1 MGQCAVWLFFTHV
14 EVAIKEVSTI
24 LGITDGD
31 DAGAVL
37 LVDGNLVAAV
47 NEERLNRIK
56 MSIGFPTLS
65 IQEVLRIGQVQ
76 ATDVDHVAMAAHT
89 ETWVNGAKENKGW
102 FARGTLADRARN
114 RVASVLV
121 RPLGNFKLARNG
133 FRVFKRMTIGR
144 RRAKVRESLSKLG
157 VNAPITYH
165 EHHRCHALSAYELS
179 GFDDAVSIS
188 LDGSGDGSCSHAWIF
203 GKNQDERINR
213 LDSIHSIGNFYAYVT
228 HLCGFR
234 ANIHEGKITGLS
246 ASGDAKYLNVFRDL
260 IDYEDGE
267 ITNIGNVYYHSALS
281 AILDRLPGDWSRE
294 DLSAS
299 IQQHL
304 ENVAVPYVEF
314 WIRKSGKRNVC
325 LSGGVFANV
334 LLNQKIAALPE
345 CDNIFI
351 VPAMGDGGLAT
362 GAAYDA
368 LRVRDETADNS
379 GRLPFSH
386 AYLGPSF
393 SDEEIELE
401 LKKAGVEYEK
411 YDDIENVAAK
421 LLHEGRVV
429 ARFNGAMEYGPR
441 ALGNRTIMYRTTE
454 RSVNDWLNKRL
465 NRTEF
470 MPFAPACLP
479 EYTEKLFQ
487 WDETAAMATR
497 YMTIT
502 MDCTDWMTENCPAV
516 VHIDRTARPQVVDA
530 ESNPSFHKIISYYHQ
545 LSGIPAIVNTS
556 FNMHE
561 EPIVCTP
568 SDAVRAY
575 QLGRLDNLAIG
586 PYLLGDPPGGTD
598 TVHS

>member
-1 MGQCAVWLFFTHV
+1 M
-14 EVAIKEVSTI
+14 STI

-37 LVDGNLVAAV
+37 VVDGNLVAAV

-56 MSIGFPTLS
+56 MSIGFPTLA
-65 IQEVLRIGQVQ
+65 IREVLKIAQVEPG
-76 ATDVDHVAMAAHT
+76 DVDHVAMAARI
-89 ETWVNGAKENKGW
+89 ETWVDGAKENKGW
-102 FARGTLADRARN
+102 FARGTFADRTRN

-121 RPLGNFKLARNG
+121 KPLGNWRMARNG
-133 FRVFKRMTIGR
+133 FRVLKRMTIGR
-144 RRAKVRESLSKLG
+144 RRANVRESLAKLG
-157 VNAPITYH
+157 VNAPISYH
-165 EHHRCHALSAYELS
+165 EHHRCHALSAFELS

-188 LDGSGDGSCSHAWIF
+188 LDGSGDGSCSHAWVIS
-203 GKNQDERINR
+203 NDQDERIHR

-246 ASGDAKYLNVFRDL
+246 ASGEPRYLNIFRDL
-260 IDYEDGE
+260 IEYDNGQ
-267 ITNIGNVYYHSALS
+267 ITNIGNVYYHSAIKAL
-281 AILDRLPGDWSRE
+281 LDRLPSDWRRE

-304 ENVAVPYVEF
+304 EDVAVPYIQY
-314 WIRKSGKRNVC
+314 WIRRSGKRNVC

-334 LLNQKIAALPE
+334 LLNQKVAALAE

-351 VPAMGDGGLAT
+351 VPGMGDGGLAV

-368 LRVRDETADNS
+368 LRAQRDKSTN
-379 GRLPFSH
+379 GTRKPFSH

-393 SDEEIELE
+393 SDEEIERE
-401 LKKAGVEYEK
+401 LQDTGVEYQR
-411 YDDIENVAAK
+411 YDDIEKVAAN
-421 LLHEGRVV
+421 LLHEGKVV
-429 ARFNGAMEYGPR
+429 ARFNGAMEFGPR

-454 RSVNDWLNKRL
+454 RAVNDWLNNRL
-465 NRTEF
+465 HRTEF
-470 MPFAPACLP
+470 MPFAPACLA
-479 EYTEKLFQ
+479 EHAEKLFL
-487 WDETAAMATR
+487 WDDAASKAVR

-502 MDCTDWMTENCPAV
+502 LDCTDWMIENCPAV
-516 VHIDRTARPQVVDA
+516 VHIDGTARPQLVDPDG
-530 ESNPSFHKIISYYHQ
+530 NPSFYKIISYYHE

-586 PYLLGDPPGGTD
+586 SFLLGAPPGNFGAT
-598 TVHS
+598 HS

>member
-1 MGQCAVWLFFTHV
+1 M
-14 EVAIKEVSTI
+14 STI

-37 LVDGNLVAAV
+37 LVDGGLVAAV

-56 MSIGFPTLS
+56 MSIGFPELAV
-65 IQEVLRIGQVQ
+65 QEVLRIGQIG
-76 ATDVDHVAMAAHT
+76 AADVEHVAVAAHI

-102 FARGTLADRARN
+102 FVRGTPVDRVRN
-114 RVASVLV
+114 RLASSLA
-121 RPLGNFKLARNG
+121 RPLGGFKFARKG
-133 FRVFKRMTIGR
+133 FRVLKRMTIGR
-144 RRAKVRESLSKLG
+144 RRAKLQESLANMG
-157 VNAPITYH
+157 IDAPITYH

-179 GFDDAVSIS
+179 GYDDAVSIS
-188 LDGSGDGSCSHAWIF
+188 LDGSGDGSCSHVWVF
-203 GKNQDERINR
+203 GSDEDKRIHR
-213 LDSIHSIGNFYAYVT
+213 LSSIHSIGNFYAYVT

-246 ASGDAKYLNVFRDL
+246 ASGDPKYIDIFRDL
-260 IDYEDGE
+260 IEYKDGE
-267 ITNIGNVYYHSALS
+267 IVNKGKVYYHSAVRAL
-281 AILDRLPGDWSRE
+281 LDRLPKDWSRE

-299 IQQHL
+299 VQRHL
-304 ENVAVPYVEF
+304 EEVAVPYVQY
-314 WIRKSGKRNVC
+314 WVKKSGKRNVC

-334 LLNQKIAALPE
+334 LLNQKIGALPE
-345 CDNIFI
+345 CENIFV

-368 LRVRDETADNS
+368 FRTQSQGGD
-379 GRLPFSH
+379 RLGTRRSPFKH

-393 SDEEIELE
+393 SDDEIESE
-401 LKKAGVEYEK
+401 LIAAGVEYTK
-411 YDDIENVAAK
+411 YEDIERVAAK
-421 LLHEGRVV
+421 LLHDGRVV

-465 NRTEF
+465 HRTEF
-470 MPFAPACLP
+470 MPFAPACLA
-479 EYTEKLFQ
+479 EHTDKLFL
-487 WDETAAMATR
+487 WDETAARAAR
-497 YMTIT
+497 FMTIT
-502 MDCTDWMTENCPAV
+502 MDCTDWMTEHCPAV
-516 VHIDRTARPQVVDA
+516 VHIDRTARPQVVD
-530 ESNPSFHKIISYYHQ
+530 EVNNPSFYKIISHYYE

-586 PYLLGDPPGGTD
+586 SFLLGNVTEADEKG
-598 TVHS
+598 